1 MRDKDFIEVI
11 EKTAPGTAIRQGL
24 HHILDAGIGAL
35 IIMGY
40 DQEVEK
46 VLDGGFY
53 INCKY
58 TPEKIFELSKMDGAI
73 VVDDNCENILYAN
86 VHIQTDRRYET
97 TESGTRHRTAERVAK
112 QLNRIVIAVSERKK
126 TLNVYKGEIKYRLRE
141 TSELNVATSQS
152 LKILESYRYVLDKE
166 LANLSILEL
175 DDLVTVYDAATIL
188 QRFEMIDR
196 IKEEILFYL
205 TEYGSE
211 GRLINLQVSELVFG
225 IEEEY
230 KDFVRDYINNGTTL
244 EEVDNIL
251 SKLDDKELLEIE
263 NLCFALG
270 YPKSYSSLDNK
281 ISPKGYR
288 MLGKITKLT
297 KKDVEKILAKYQ
309 TIADLQDATD
319 EDLMSIKISKFK
331 IRALRTGLKRLKI
344 TFELEK

>member
-1 MRDKDFIEVI
+1 MRDKDFMELI
-11 EKTAPGTAIRQGL
+11 EKTAPGTEIRKGL

-35 IIMGY
+35 IIMGF
-40 DQEVEK
+40 DEEVKK
-46 VLDGGFY
+46 VIDGGFFIDCEY
-53 INCKY
+53 S
-58 TPEKIFELSKMDGAI
+58 PEKIFELSKMDGAI
-73 VVDDNCENILYAN
+73 IVDNNCERILYAN
-86 VHIQTDRRYET
+86 VHIQTDRKYKT

-141 TSELNVATSQS
+141 ASELNVATAQS

-175 DDLVTVYDAATIL
+175 DDLVTIFDVVSIL
-188 QRFEMIDR
+188 QRFEMIAR

-205 TEYGSE
+205 TEYGVD

-225 IEEEY
+225 LEDEY
-230 KDFVRDYINNGTTL
+230 KDFVLDYINTGTDIAHVNKEL
-244 EEVDNIL
+244 R
-251 SKLDDKELLEIE
+251 SLDDSELLEIE
-263 NLCFALG
+263 NMSSALG
-270 YPKSYSSLDNK
+270 YPKSYSTLDNK

-288 MLGKITKLT
+288 ILGKISKLS
-297 KKDVEKILAKYQ
+297 KKDVEKILSKFHS
-309 TIADLQDATD
+309 IAELQDASD
-319 EDLMSIKISKFK
+319 EDLLEIKMSKFK